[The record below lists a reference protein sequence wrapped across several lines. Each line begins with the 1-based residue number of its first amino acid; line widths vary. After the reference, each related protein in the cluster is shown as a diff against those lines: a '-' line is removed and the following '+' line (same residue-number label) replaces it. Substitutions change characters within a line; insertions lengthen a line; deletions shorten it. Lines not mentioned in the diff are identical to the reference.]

1 MGKGLALP
9 KQYLG
14 LKSMHLGNFPQV
26 CTALDP
32 RRLKRIANYAKK
44 IAAPCFVEVALKK
57 YFGFANAI
65 AHVTNQHHFPSWPLP
80 TSESNPF
87 SERIL

>member
-1 MGKGLALP
+1 VAHQTFQPSLGPIAACHRLRIPHAGMPKMGKGLAVP

-57 YFGFANAI
+57 
-65 AHVTNQHHFPSWPLP
+65 
-80 TSESNPF
+80 
-87 SERIL
+87 ILWLC